1 MRIRAIVFAFSL
13 LLLMARAGLAD
24 SNGEFPG
31 KGDYES
37 WKTASNLV
45 DEGIE
50 LAKRGAFQQAI
61 SVYNRAAT
69 VYPHDSSVFYNR
81 GVAQKK
87 LGDFAGAI
95 ESFSKASTLEPGFA
109 SAWYNLGNA
118 YDAAGKIADA
128 EKPLRQAIRLDSS
141 HFNSQFNLGV
151 NLFKQNKFDEARSVF
166 EQASKLALND
176 QDRADIQ
183 GYKDKLAKLPS
194 GPKSTTASP

>member
-1 MRIRAIVFAFSL
+1 MEKLAIALAL
-13 LLLMARAGLAD
+13 LLSLARAGLAD

-31 KGDYES
+31 KGDWES

-45 DEGIE
+45 DDGIE
-50 LAKRGAFQQAI
+50 LAKRGAFQQAV

-69 VYPHDSSVFYNR
+69 VYPYDSSVFYNR

-87 LGDFAGAI
+87 LGDFSGAI
-95 ESFSKASTLEPGFA
+95 ESFSKATTLEPGFA

-118 YDAAGKIADA
+118 YDAAGKIVEA
-128 EKPLRQAIRLDSS
+128 EKPFRQAIRLDGR

-151 NLFKQNKFDEARSVF
+151 NLLKQNKFDDARSAF
-166 EQASKLALND
+166 DQAAKLALND

-183 GYKDKLAKLPS
+183 AYMEKLAKMPS
-194 GPKSTTASP
+194 STKTTE